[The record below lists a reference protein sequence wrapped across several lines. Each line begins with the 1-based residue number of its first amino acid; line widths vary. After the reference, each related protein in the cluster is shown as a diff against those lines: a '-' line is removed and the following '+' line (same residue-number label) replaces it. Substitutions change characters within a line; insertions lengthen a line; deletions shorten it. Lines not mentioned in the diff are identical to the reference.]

1 MTQPTYTLSWILSF
15 VRQALSGT
23 SNVKYDRFVDILW
36 SRLEEAQVRGVE
48 RYGPLQQ
55 GNTTFMWNQ
64 APHALRVATN
74 EAFFYLIRN
83 GYIVPQPPDGN
94 YLNAPNPYLYDVT
107 QRGKEWSE
115 GIDPLPEDIAGYM
128 KFLHDRVPN
137 MDAVVELYVREAL
150 TAFERQAY
158 FAAAVML
165 GAASEKALYLLA
177 DAILGALKNPTSKQ
191 TLRDLLQGRSVNQLF
206 KFIRYTL

>member
-1 MTQPTYTLSWILSF
+1 
-15 VRQALSGT
+15 
-23 SNVKYDRFVDILW
+23 
-36 SRLEEAQVRGVE
+36 
-48 RYGPLQQ
+48 
-55 GNTTFMWNQ
+55 
-64 APHALRVATN
+64 
-74 EAFFYLIRN
+74 
-83 GYIVPQPPDGN
+83 
-94 YLNAPNPYLYDVT
+94 
-107 QRGKEWSE
+107 
-115 GIDPLPEDIAGYM
+115 M

-150 TAFERQAY
+150 TPFERQAY

-206 KFIRYTL
+206 MDRPGCSPCDRPAVDPTYFETYKRYQAEERAVSDPTTLILVDEADRLQMTASSK